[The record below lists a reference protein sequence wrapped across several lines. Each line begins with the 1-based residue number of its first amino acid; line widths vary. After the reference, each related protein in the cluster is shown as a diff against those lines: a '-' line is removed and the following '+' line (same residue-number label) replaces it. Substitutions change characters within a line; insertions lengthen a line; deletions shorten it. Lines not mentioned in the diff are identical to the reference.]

1 MMVCQNLPDM
11 NNNQTSRF
19 QQFPISERTVKRL
32 RNYGQFPEDVD
43 TVINRVIDQLESFG
57 VRDWS
62 DDLLVDKRRR
72 FDSGALPDV
81 TFSRLFHARIA
92 DKEIN
97 RPSWN
102 GLVAEIIE
110 SISRDC
116 PEFSSL
122 EPLRPLSTRP
132 GKQDETQ
139 WHYIESADISFCR
152 CSAFVALK
160 FINRAAAILG
170 EDIILSIQWYNNPK
184 ALFPG
189 ESAMICLQGNKAD

>member
-1 MMVCQNLPDM
+1 MMVCQNLTDM

-92 DKEIN
+92 DKEID
-97 RPSWN
+97 RPHGMDWSRKSLNLSAVIVRNSVILNSSGHCRQGQESRMKLNGIISNPQTSRFAGARHSW
-102 GLVAEIIE
+102 
-110 SISRDC
+110 
-116 PEFSSL
+116 
-122 EPLRPLSTRP
+122 
-132 GKQDETQ
+132 
-139 WHYIESADISFCR
+139 H
-152 CSAFVALK
+152 
-160 FINRAAAILG
+160 
-170 EDIILSIQWYNNPK
+170 
-184 ALFPG
+184 
-189 ESAMICLQGNKAD
+189 